1 MDKEK
6 NSPQEKQLRL
16 MKIQTAATVGILV
29 LVLLFVL
36 FSAVKL
42 NSVIM
47 QFRELDLQQMNEAVA
62 SLKNVADNL
71 AKVDTGAI
79 NEGIQGL
86 SDAAEQ
92 LEELDV
98 TKLNR
103 FMNSLEAV
111 ADQMDAAAE
120 VLRGIFGK

>member
-1 MDKEK
+1 MAKEIK
-6 NSPQEKQLRL
+6 SPQEKQLTL
-16 MKIQTAATVGILV
+16 MKIQLAATVGILV
-29 LVLLFVL
+29 LILLFVL
-36 FSAVKL
+36 FCAVKL
-42 NSVIM
+42 GGVAA
-47 QFRELDLQQMNEAVA
+47 QLQDLDLQQLNEAVA
-62 SLKNVADNL
+62 SFKNAADNL
-71 AKVDTGAI
+71 ARVDTEAI

-103 FMNSLEAV
+103 FMNSLDAV